1 MALILVV
8 EDENYVQIFIREALE
23 DAGHEVALARSGK
36 EASLL
41 CRERDFDLIIT
52 DILMPEMDGLELIR
66 SLHRSHSQLPP
77 ILAISGAY
85 EGALK
90 IAERF
95 GAAGILKKPFGPDEL
110 FATVDKI
117 LRKEEQ
123 R

>member
-1 MALILVV
+1 LKTRITFRFSLG
-8 EDENYVQIFIREALE
+8 R
-23 DAGHEVALARSGK
+23 HWKTLATKLPWPDLGK
-36 EASLL
+36 KASLL

-110 FATVDKI
+110 FAKVNKI
-117 LRKEEQ
+117 LPKDEQ
-123 R
+123 Q